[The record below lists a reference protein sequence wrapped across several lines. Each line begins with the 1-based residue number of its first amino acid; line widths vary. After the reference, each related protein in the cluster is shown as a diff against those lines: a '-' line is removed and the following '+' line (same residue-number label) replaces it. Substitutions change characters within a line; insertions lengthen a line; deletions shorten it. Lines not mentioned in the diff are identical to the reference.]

1 MMNSRRGETLLT
13 TGLNLLAIMS
23 STAVA
28 NALEISLQA
37 NESIATQ
44 LGYDDILYFQP
55 ESPPS
60 SDMMCSEQCPCPD
73 DDGSNGGSC
82 WCDLEMICGGSIPLD
97 LSSSSSSSSPS
108 NNADGGDNNIL
119 KFIWNAPQDSTIIIQ
134 GDYTTEAS
142 NAGEGN
148 TQWITDGGDFGTEF
162 ELRFQTSASS
172 SAGESNSCEM
182 MYQDIPTDDITLRFD
197 NNNDDGTTTT
207 SGNSHTQKYHNEL
220 SMQRSFIE
228 LDSQCGIFLRIR
240 FEPATNGLL
249 DLQFSKF
256 IIEAKYDSS
265 TVAKGERM
273 YDWSTSSYMW
283 VRQPY
288 DGSIRVVSSIV
299 GSSSSTTSSTA
310 VAGSTTTTESAID
323 EPSEST
329 GATTTSSSSTAV
341 SGTTTTVATTTAT
354 TTTALVT
361 TNTTTTTCYHKEEGI
376 KWGCSNPDRI
386 ECAPMSTKPP
396 TSQITG
402 YPSTTVVLECT
413 SWKDVGCCQDGV
425 GGYYAIDYCAGFG
438 SGSCCAEGE
447 ADTNVGCVA
456 LIALATTTATTSNS
470 QSEIVSAATT
480 AITGGG
486 ATVFPPPS
494 MTTTVFELAT
504 STTTVPPLT
513 TTMPSSEEE
522 TTTTTTTKPTP
533 LPTAPPM
540 SSSLCNHSVTFTLGL
555 LVSSIFTLVWHF

>member
-1 MMNSRRGETLLT
+1 VVVT
-13 TGLNLLAIMS
+13 
-23 STAVA
+23 

-55 ESPPS
+55 ESPPAL
-60 SDMMCSEQCPCPD
+60 DMICSEQCPCPD

-82 WCDLEMICGGSIPLD
+82 WCDLEMVCGGSIPLD
-97 LSSSSSSSSPS
+97 LSSSSS
-108 NNADGGDNNIL
+108 NNADGDNDNIL
-119 KFIWNAPQDSTIIIQ
+119 KFIWNAPQDSKIIIQ
-134 GDYTTEAS
+134 GDYTTEAT

-162 ELRFQTSASS
+162 ELRFQT
-172 SAGESNSCEM
+172 NDNCEM
-182 MYQDIPTDDITLRFD
+182 MYQDVPTEDITLRFD
-197 NNNDDGTTTT
+197 NNDDDG
-207 SGNSHTQKYHNEL
+207 SGGGHTQKYHKKL

-240 FEPATNGLL
+240 FEPTTNGKL
-249 DLQFSKF
+249 DLQFSRF
-256 IIEAKYDSS
+256 IIEAKYDPS
-265 TVAKGERM
+265 TVPKGERM

-288 DGSIRVVSSIV
+288 DGSIRVESSI
-299 GSSSSTTSSTA
+299 GSPSSTSSTA
-310 VAGSTTTTESAID
+310 AAAVSTTTTESEVD

-329 GATTTSSSSTAV
+329 AAAATSSSSTAV
-341 SGTTTTVATTTAT
+341 PGTTTTV
-354 TTTALVT
+354 
-361 TNTTTTTCYHKEEGI
+361 TTTCYHKEEGM

-386 ECAPMSTKPP
+386 ECAPMSAKPP

-402 YPSTTVVLECT
+402 YPSTTTVLECT
-413 SWKDVGCCQDGV
+413 SWKDVGCCQDGM

-456 LIALATTTATTSNS
+456 LTAAVTTTVTSNS
-470 QSEIVSAATT
+470 QST
-480 AITGGG
+480 G
-486 ATVFPPPS
+486 ATVPPPS
-494 MTTTVFELAT
+494 SSSTTTVFELAT
-504 STTTVPPLT
+504 STTTVPPTTT
-513 TTMPSSEEE
+513 TTMTSSEEE
-522 TTTTTTTKPTP
+522 TTTTTTKPTP

-540 SSSLCNHSVTFTLGL
+540 SSSLCNNSVTFALGL
-555 LVSSIFTLVWHF
+555 LVSSIFTLVLNL

>member
-1 MMNSRRGETLLT
+1 MMNSRRGGTQLT
-13 TGLNLLAIMS
+13 TGLFNLLATMLS
-23 STAVA
+23 SSVVVT

-60 SDMMCSEQCPCPD
+60 SDMMCSNQCPCPD

-82 WCDLEMICGGSIPLD
+82 WCDLEMVCGGSIPLD
-97 LSSSSSSSSPS
+97 LSSSSSV
-108 NNADGGDNNIL
+108 NGGDNDDNIL

-162 ELRFQTSASS
+162 ELRFQTSS
-172 SAGESNSCEM
+172 SAGGNSCEM
-182 MYQDIPTDDITLRFD
+182 MYQDVPAEDITLRFD
-197 NNNDDGTTTT
+197 NNDGDGTTST
-207 SGNSHTQKYHNEL
+207 GGHTQKYHKKL

-240 FEPATNGLL
+240 FEPTTNGLL
-249 DLQFSKF
+249 DLQFSRF
-256 IIEAKYDSS
+256 IIEAKYDMS
-265 TVAKGERM
+265 TVPKGERM

-288 DGSIRVVSSIV
+288 DGSIRVESIGASSI
-299 GSSSSTTSSTA
+299 TSSTA
-310 VAGSTTTTESAID
+310 AAAVSTTTTESAID
-323 EPSEST
+323 ETSEST
-329 GATTTSSSSTAV
+329 AAAATSSTAV
-341 SGTTTTVATTTAT
+341 PGTTAT
-354 TTTALVT
+354 V
-361 TNTTTTTCYHKEEGI
+361 TTTCYHKEEGI

-386 ECAPMSTKPP
+386 ECAPMSAKPP

-402 YPSTTVVLECT
+402 YPASTTVLECT
-413 SWKDVGCCQDGV
+413 SWKDVGCCQDGM

-456 LIALATTTATTSNS
+456 LTAPAATTVTTSNS
-470 QSEIVSAATT
+470 QS
-480 AITGGG
+480 TGTG
-486 ATVFPPPS
+486 ATVPPPS
-494 MTTTVFELAT
+494 SSSTTTVFELAT
-504 STTTVPPLT
+504 STTTVPPITTT

-522 TTTTTTTKPTP
+522 TTTTTTKPTP
-533 LPTAPPM
+533 LPTVPPM
-540 SSSLCNHSVTFTLGL
+540 SSSLCNNSVTFALGL
-555 LVSSIFTLVWHF
+555 LVSSIFTLVLNL